1 MTGVCT
7 DARDDDRDFRAFV
20 HDQEPMLLRVAS
32 LLTPDPGIAAD
43 LVQTALTRTYSR
55 WSRLR
60 DQNPAAYARRI
71 VVNANVDRWR
81 RDRGRERLTDHVP
94 EHLPEDASY
103 DVADGVADRDALAR
117 AMAGLTLGERRVV
130 ALRFLVDLSEADTAA
145 ELGLPLGTVK
155 STTHRAVLKLRTS
168 PHLHELT
175 EGAP

>member
-1 MTGVCT
+1 MTGVGSS
-7 DARDDDRDFRAFV
+7 ARDDDRDFRAFV

-81 RDRGRERLTDHVP
+81 RDRGRERLTHHVP
-94 EHLPEDASY
+94 DQTSD
-103 DVADGVADRDALAR
+103 DVAEGVAERDALAR
-117 AMAGLTLGERRVV
+117 AMADLTLAERRVV

-145 ELGLPLGTVK
+145 ELDLPIGTVK

-175 EGAP
+175 EGTP

>member
-1 MTGVCT
+1 MTGVGSPS
-7 DARDDDRDFRAFV
+7 RDDDRDFRAFV

-32 LLTPDPGIAAD
+32 LLTPDPGIAAA

-55 WSRLR
+55 WPRLR

-94 EHLPEDASY
+94 EPASG
-103 DVADGVADRDALAR
+103 DVAEGVADRDALHR
-117 AMAGLTLGERRVV
+117 AMADLTLAERRVV

-175 EGAP
+175 EGTS

>member
-1 MTGVCT
+1 MTGVET
-7 DARDDDRDFRAFV
+7 AARDDDRDFRAFV
-20 HDQEPMLLRVAS
+20 HDQEPMLLKVAS
-32 LLTPDPGIAAD
+32 LLTPDPGLAAD

-55 WSRLR
+55 WARLR

-94 EHLPEDASY
+94 ERSTG
-103 DVADGVADRDALAR
+103 DVADAVADRDALAR
-117 AMAGLTLGERRVV
+117 AMADLTLAERRVV

-155 STTHRAVLKLRTS
+155 STTHRAVTKLRTS
-168 PHLHELT
+168 QHLHALN
-175 EGAP
+175 EGTP